1 MKDIAEVLLD
11 DILDMS
17 DEEINELSETLD
29 DDVKKMDE
37 IFNRC
42 ERESSED

>member
-17 DEEINELSETLD
+17 AEEINELSDTLD
-29 DDVKKMDE
+29 DDVKKMNE
-37 IFNRC
+37 VFNRC
-42 ERESSED
+42 EKELDED